1 MAEVRIE
8 HVYKTFRSKGK
19 EVEAVKDLNLTIRDG
34 EFMVIL
40 GPSGC
45 GKTTT
50 LRMIVGLEDITRGK
64 IYIKDRAVNDLTPQE
79 RNIAMAFETYALYN
93 HLSVKENLLFP
104 LKARKT
110 PADEQET
117 RLHKIVEMLEMED
130 ILNMKPSQLSGGQ
143 QQRVSLGRALI
154 RRPDVF
160 FLDEP
165 LSHLDINLRINAR
178 NRIKRLHAESMTT
191 MVLVT
196 HDQLEAMAL
205 ADRIAVMN
213 FAELQQVGTPRE
225 LLDQPVNLFV
235 AGFVGEP
242 AINLLTGRL
251 ICEQDEIYITDDAKI
266 RQKTGLK
273 KIDGSGQ
280 IVLGIRPHD
289 LIICGEG
296 EADLAGQVEVVEF
309 LGEQKQI
316 TFRVGENLL
325 TSIVSVSTKFEQGQ
339 NIYFRVRNGKLHVF
353 DKQTERR
360 LDYQHKGVSVCR

>member
-1 MAEVRIE
+1 
-8 HVYKTFRSKGK
+8 
-19 EVEAVKDLNLTIRDG
+19 
-34 EFMVIL
+34 
-40 GPSGC
+40 
-45 GKTTT
+45 
-50 LRMIVGLEDITRGK
+50 
-64 IYIKDRAVNDLTPQE
+64 LTPQE

-266 RQKTGLK
+266 R
-273 KIDGSGQ
+273 
-280 IVLGIRPHD
+280 PHD